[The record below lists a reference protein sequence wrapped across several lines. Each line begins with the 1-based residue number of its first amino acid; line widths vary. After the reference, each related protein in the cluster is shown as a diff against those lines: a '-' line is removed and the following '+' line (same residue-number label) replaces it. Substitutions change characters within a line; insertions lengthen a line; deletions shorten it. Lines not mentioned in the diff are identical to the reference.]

1 VISLCSDLSN
11 LKIQKETHMASL
23 PSFSIV
29 QQFTGNDGVTASSP
43 FVIPPNL
50 TYSGAGSPFGQ
61 IVVTINN
68 VAGQSSG
75 ASCKIATN
83 VSNTDFQLDWA
94 NQQAVVTVIPN
105 NVWAGAAA
113 KRTQLRNSFDAFRQQ
128 LEALEIPQQGP
139 ACLKPGGAFL
149 VAQRVAE
156 ALPLSLDE
164 SLYYRYSFDRVKNY
178 IDLQPGMR
186 LRIEYS
192 SYQFFGTTGQSP
204 KLNGYAA
211 NGVGYYNI
219 VRRTDQRVAFDSF
232 LGQLTAPTPDSVT
245 CGLPGAGGI
254 IDLQIAGMARRY
266 YRLFYPPTFT
276 APDCTGDTSIKRNVT
291 LIGADT
297 LADLY
302 DATSKYALGKCAT
315 APITN
320 PAILCTTFRGRDIV
334 IPELLVR
341 LNYQQSYV
349 PVGTTVRNLVDQFIN
364 SSFST
369 AEPLTGF
376 FPFFSL
382 FRQWGPLLDSSFQP
396 TEIGFGPVDTTT
408 LSSGQDVFDLPVI
421 KGDALSLP
429 NLA

>member
-1 VISLCSDLSN
+1 
-11 LKIQKETHMASL
+11 MASL

-50 TYSGAGSPFGQ
+50 TYSGAGSQFGQ
-61 IVVTINN
+61 IQVSIANVV
-68 VAGQSSG
+68 GQTSG
-75 ASCKIATN
+75 ANCGISTN
-83 VSNTDFQLDWA
+83 ASNTDFSLAWN
-94 NQQAVVTVIPN
+94 NQQAVVTVQPT

-113 KRTQLRNSFDAFRQQ
+113 KRAQLRTSFDAFRQQ
-128 LEALEIPQQGP
+128 LEALEIPKQGQP
-139 ACLKPGGAFL
+139 CLKPGGAFL

-164 SLYYRYSFDRVKNY
+164 SLYYRYSFDRVNNY

-192 SYQFFGTTGQSP
+192 SYQLLATSGQSI

-211 NGVGYYNI
+211 SGVGYYNI

-232 LGQLTAPTPDSVT
+232 LGQLTAPTPDTAT

-254 IDLQIAGMARRY
+254 IDLQIGGMARRY
-266 YRLFYPPTFT
+266 YRLFYPSTFT
-276 APDCTGDTSIKRNVT
+276 SPDCPGNAGINRNVT

-297 LADLY
+297 LADLAN
-302 DATSKYALGKCAT
+302 ATSKYATGNCAQ
-315 APITN
+315 AASGNQP
-320 PAILCTTFRGRDIV
+320 ILCTVFRGRDIV

-341 LNYQQSYV
+341 LNFQQSYV

-369 AEPLTGF
+369 AAPLIGF
-376 FPFFSL
+376 FPFFGL
-382 FRQWGPLLDSSFQP
+382 YRQWGPLLDSSFQP
-396 TEIGFGPVDTTT
+396 TEISFGAVDTTT
-408 LSSGQDVFDLPVI
+408 LTGGQDVFDLPII
-421 KGDALSLP
+421 KGDALTLP